1 MSGEANPLLRSGE
14 DSRPRASPARRKQVR
29 RLYDSVATQLARA
42 SVPGAIAVLDAVGR
56 AANLAALHGPSA
68 SEVAALYGWLPSH
81 RLGAVA
87 RNISALHLKN
97 RAAIAL
103 VQGDRIADLSKLVRW
118 SSESARRELVDAG
131 GGKLIAACHVGA
143 FFGIRAAF
151 HGIDRPVLMMRDLR
165 MSDAASRAS
174 ALKRAIDHLRAGGLV
189 VATLDGPGG
198 TSTGE
203 VTCLGRRIVLRR
215 GAFTLARLTGAPLVP
230 VVCAWTT
237 RSHIDVRIAAP
248 IERSRSAELTATAL
262 EDDMAV
268 RTARW
273 LDAYLRAEPQEIWLS
288 TLRNYLAAPRAN
300 QTDD

>member
-1 MSGEANPLLRSGE
+1 MTGEANPLLGSSE
-14 DSRPRASPARRKQVR
+14 DRRPHAGPARRKHVR
-29 RLYDSVATQLARA
+29 RLYDAVARRLARA
-42 SVPGAIAVLDAVGR
+42 HLPGTIAVLDAVGR
-56 AANLAALHGPSA
+56 AANLTALHGPSP
-68 SEVAALYGWLPSH
+68 SEVAALYDWLPSR

-103 VQGDRIADLSKLVRW
+103 VKNDRTADLSKLVRW
-118 SSESARRELVDAG
+118 SSDSARRELVEG
-131 GGKLIAACHVGA
+131 GGARLVVACHVGA

-151 HGIDRPVLMMRDLR
+151 HGINRSVLTLRDLP
-165 MSDAASRAS
+165 MSNAASRAS

-203 VTCLGRRIVLRR
+203 VRCLGRRIVLRR
-215 GAFTLARLTGAPLVP
+215 GPFSLARITGAPLVP
-230 VVCAWTT
+230 VVCAWT
-237 RSHIDVRIAAP
+237 RQSHIEVRIAAP
-248 IERSRSAELTATAL
+248 IERPRSVDLTSTEL

-268 RTARW
+268 RTAGW

-288 TLRNYLAAPRAN
+288 TLRHFLAAPRAD